1 MLFSKLRFM
10 LAFLCILTGLMLV
23 AADGNAQQEVT
34 VHALLVIM
42 DADPSIGRGMDTDR
56 KLMEELLTT
65 VDRVYEVDQTA
76 YRSSR
81 GQTTKAAV
89 LQWVQN
95 LRPAQDDVVFVYYS
109 GHGGM
114 VSPTDRRTYLNVS
127 GDLLYRDELS
137 RAVESRSG
145 RLKIIITDACS
156 SYPPTKAPKQV
167 VTFAQTVSKRHIKHL
182 FGQHEGVFHVNGAS
196 EGQYGYCHSPKDPNV
211 YARGSFFTQSLVPV
225 ISDTSDKDK
234 DGFVTWQ
241 EVFDLTLASTQELWR
256 QSITPD
262 PNNPQVSLQTPQQY
276 SMARRKHSRPPA
288 DREPSDCLWDIRN
301 PNPGLAASVGTEKS
315 EYRIGDYLT
324 IKLRAEKDCYVT
336 LLNWDETGK
345 LKQLF
350 PNAFDTDNFIR
361 GGETYSIPS
370 RRFDFDFTLSGNAG
384 TERVM
389 FIAVRSKADSD
400 AINKLIPNDGSAFRN
415 QGIRDKGI
423 VGKIDVT
430 GRDKSE
436 SRIVNE
442 LLGLNPRDWAVAHTT
457 LLKK

>member
-42 DADPSIGRGMDTDR
+42 DADPSIGRGVDIDR

-65 VDRVYEVDQTA
+65 VDRVYEVEQTV

-114 VSPTDRRTYLNVS
+114 VSQTDRRTYLNVS
-127 GDLLYRDELS
+127 GDLLYRDELG

-156 SYPPTKAPKQV
+156 SYPPTKTPKQV
-167 VTFAQTVSKRHIKHL
+167 VNFAQTVSKRHIKNL

-196 EGQYGYCHSPKDPNV
+196 EGQYGYCN
-211 YARGSFFTQSLVPV
+211 YTRGSFFTQSLVPV
-225 ISDTSDKDK
+225 ISDTSDTDK

-241 EVFDLTLASTQELWR
+241 EVFDLSLANTQKLWR
-256 QSITPD
+256 QSMDPD
-262 PNNPQVSLQTPQQY
+262 PKDPQVSLQTPQQY

-288 DREPSDCLWDIRN
+288 DRDPSDGLWDIRN
-301 PNPGLAASVGTEKS
+301 PNPGLAASVSTEKS
-315 EYRIGDYLT
+315 EYRIGDYVT

-345 LKQLF
+345 LTQLF
-350 PNAFDTDNFIR
+350 PNAFDSDNFIR

-370 RRFDFDFTLSGNAG
+370 RRSDFDFALSGNAG
-384 TERVM
+384 TERVL
-389 FIAVRSKADSD
+389 FIAVRSRADSD

-415 QGIRDKGI
+415 QGIRGKGN
-423 VGKIDVT
+423 VGKMNPIP
-430 GRDKSE
+430 RDKSE